1 MPSFSTL
8 FQLYSRW
15 QIPLFFIGW
24 IGISLATLLPA
35 EQLPSAPGS
44 DKLHHVIGFAA
55 WTIMIAAGNYKR
67 FSYLCIFIWLWGGA
81 IEIIQPYVN
90 RYGEWADFAGDSLGV
105 LLIFMLV
112 FCLRKFQGKNQSKHT

>member
-55 WTIMIAAGNYKR
+55 WTIMIAAGNFKT
-67 FSYLCIFIWLWGGA
+67 FSYLCVFIWFWGGA

-105 LLIFMLV
+105 LLIFIVV
-112 FCLRKFQGKNQSKHT
+112 FCLRKFQQTKLPNHT

>member
-1 MPSFSTL
+1 MPFISSL
-8 FQLYSRW
+8 FKLYSRW
-15 QIPLFFIGW
+15 QIPLFILGW

-35 EQLPSAPGS
+35 EQLPTAPGS

-55 WTIMIAAGNYKR
+55 WTIMIAAGNFKT
-67 FSYLCIFIWLWGGA
+67 FSYLCVFIWLWGGA

-105 LLIFMLV
+105 LIV
-112 FCLRKFQGKNQSKHT
+112 FGIVFFLRKYQYLIPSNNN